1 MSALPIPPDI
11 LGTLPDRVIAEQ
23 YGAKVGAVKAFRKAL
38 DIPGVNP
45 GARGT
50 TSRAAAYDHLL
61 GQKSDAAIGRLAGC
75 AASVIRKRRLD
86 RGIGVCKQ
94 KRVVTKRRPVK
105 ALSPEHEALLGT
117 VSDAEVGRLSGIQA
131 RTVRTIRAR
140 LGIAAWTPPK
150 AEAPAPRP
158 PRVRT
163 PRPKREPVAKVAP
176 VPKAPP
182 VPKSAPAPRPP
193 NLREQLREQEPEPVA
208 GSRVRVE
215 LVTPTPV
222 PVGDLSLFSA
232 RERTIIR
239 AVRAGKP
246 MEWIRATY
254 RVTDGDI
261 AELMAGAGR

>member
-1 MSALPIPPDI
+1 MTPLPIPPNI

-23 YGAKVGAVKAFRKAL
+23 YGVRVGTVQRLRRAL
-38 DIPGVNP
+38 GKPGVNP
-45 GARGT
+45 GTRGPP
-50 TSRAAAYDHLL
+50 SRAAAYDHLL
-61 GQKSDAAIGRLAGC
+61 GYRSDAEIGRLAGC
-75 AASVIRKRRLD
+75 AASVIRKRRMD
-86 RGIGVCKQ
+86 RKIAACPHPG
-94 KRVVTKRRPVK
+94 RVVPKRHPVK
-105 ALSPEHEALLGT
+105 TLSPEHEALLGT
-117 VSDAEVGRLSGIQA
+117 VSDAEVARRSGIQQ
-131 RTVRTIRAR
+131 RTVRTIRTR
-140 LGIAAWTPPK
+140 LGIAAWVPPK

-182 VPKSAPAPRPP
+182 VPKPAPAPRAPSV
-193 NLREQLREQEPEPVA
+193 REQLREQEPEPVV
-208 GSRVRVE
+208 GSRVRME

-222 PVGDLSLFSA
+222 ADLSLFSA

-254 RVTDGDI
+254 RVTDDEI
-261 AELMAGAGR
+261 AELVAEVWR

>member
-1 MSALPIPPDI
+1 MTLPIPPEI

-23 YGAKVGAVKAFRKAL
+23 YGVRVGTVQRLRKSR
-38 DIPGVNP
+38 DIAGVNP
-45 GARGT
+45 GTRGKP
-50 TSRAAAYDHLL
+50 SRAADYDHLL
-61 GQKSDAAIGRLAGC
+61 GKQSDAAIGRLAGC
-75 AASVIRKRRLD
+75 AASVIRKRRTA

-105 ALSPEHEALLGT
+105 VLLPEHEALLGA
-117 VSDAEVGRLSGIQA
+117 VSDAEVGRLSGVQQ

-140 LGIAAWTPPK
+140 LGIAAWVPPK
-150 AEAPAPRP
+150 AKAPAPRP
-158 PRVRT
+158 PRVRA

-182 VPKSAPAPRPP
+182 APKPAPAPRPP
-193 NLREQLREQEPEPVA
+193 NLREQLREQEAEPLP
-208 GSRVRVE
+208 GSRVRLE
-215 LVTPTPV
+215 LVTPT

-232 RERTIIR
+232 REKTIIR

-261 AELMAGAGR
+261 AELMAGVGG

>member
-1 MSALPIPPDI
+1 MTPLPIPPNI

-23 YGAKVGAVKAFRKAL
+23 YGAKVGAVKALRKAL

-50 TSRAAAYDHLL
+50 ASRAATYDHLL
-61 GQKSDAAIGRLAGC
+61 GKVSDAEIGRRAGC
-75 AASVIRKRRLD
+75 AASVIRKRRMV
-86 RGIGVCKQ
+86 RGIDVCKQ

-105 ALSPEHEALLGT
+105 TLSPEHEALLGT

-208 GSRVRVE
+208 GSKVRVD

-222 PVGDLSLFSA
+222 ADLSLLTS

-246 MEWIRATY
+246 AAWIRDAY
-254 RVTDGDI
+254 HAKDDEI
-261 AELMAGAGR
+261 AELVREAGR